1 MLEKRLRYLSA
12 TATWSSAVINL
23 AAMCENGQGGGERVA
38 TNPELLFLAV
48 VRMLNGL
55 LSIYGQQ
62 LATRTIKRA
71 RWLPHFA

>member
-23 AAMCENGQGGGERVA
+23 AAMCENGQGAERVA

-55 LSIYGQQ
+55 FSIYGQQ